1 MPEPDEDFLQYYER
15 ELTYLR
21 RMGAE
26 FAGRYPKVAGRLELG
41 ANECPDPHVERL
53 LESFA
58 FLTARVQQHLDSE
71 FPEITS
77 ALLGILYPQF
87 LNPVPS
93 MAIARFEVDPA
104 QGKLTTGHV
113 IERHTPLFAQT
124 PQGLVCRFRTCYPV
138 VLWPVEVTYAG
149 LESTDQFDFLD
160 SFPDVATVLRL
171 RLECRGGSFQEL
183 EGFRRLRFHLD
194 GDGTLVNAL
203 YELLFAHTS
212 RIVLLPENSTRPVF
226 LPGGA
231 VSPVGFGPD
240 EETLPYPRHA
250 HYGYRLLQEY
260 FTFPEKFLFFEID
273 HLDTRDS
280 DKTLDILILLD
291 QMPRGRLVV
300 DQRTFCLGCTPIIN
314 LFRQATEPIRL
325 DHRETEYR
333 LVPDTRRE
341 RTTEIHSILSVSASS
356 DAADDRKVFEPFYS
370 FNHRTE
376 GQEHRAF
383 WHARRQ
389 PTGRKEFPGT
399 DITLSLVDLD
409 FKPAMPPTQTLYA
422 HTLCTNRDLASQLP
436 DGALLQIEEVA
447 PIGQI
452 TCLGKPTPQLPP
464 SLGGAAL
471 WRLISHLSLNYLS
484 LSEGKESLKALREI
498 LRLYSFSYR
507 PSTDQQIVGI
517 RDMACRKVIRRT
529 GSEAWRGFCRG
540 MEITLTFDENL
551 YAGSS
556 AFLLASVLNHFMAL
570 YASVNAFT
578 QLVIKSDQR
587 EGTWKR
593 WPPMAGQQMVL

>member
-1 MPEPDEDFLQYYER
+1 MPEQDEDFLQYYER

-41 ANECPDPHVERL
+41 ANECSDPHVERL

-58 FLTARVQQHLDSE
+58 FLTARIQQHLDSE

-93 MAIARFEVDPA
+93 MAVACFEVDPD
-104 QGKLTTGHV
+104 QGKLTTGRR
-113 IERHTPLFAQT
+113 IERHTSLFAQT
-124 PQGLVCRFRTCYPV
+124 QQGLVCRFRTCYPV
-138 VLWPVEVTYAG
+138 VLWPVEVAYAG
-149 LESTDQFDFLD
+149 LESPDQFDFLD
-160 SFPDVATVLRL
+160 AFPQVAAVLRL
-171 RLECRGGSFQEL
+171 RLERRGGTFREL
-183 EGFRRLRFHLD
+183 EGFRRLRFYLD

-203 YELLFAHTS
+203 YELLFAHVS
-212 RIVLLPENSTRPVF
+212 RVVLLPEGGGRPVF

-231 VSPVGFGPD
+231 ILPVGFGPE

-260 FTFPEKFLFFEID
+260 FTFPEKFLFFDID
-273 HLDTRDS
+273 HLDAHSPDRA
-280 DKTLDILILLD
+280 LDILILLD
-291 QMPRGRLVV
+291 QAPRGRLSV
-300 DQRTFCLGCTPIIN
+300 DRNTFRLGCTPVVN
-314 LFRQATEPIRL
+314 LFRQTADPIRL

-341 RTTEIHSILSVSASS
+341 RTTEIHSILSVSAAS
-356 DAADDRKVFEPFYS
+356 DPDDDRTVFEPFYS

-376 GQEHRAF
+376 GEEQRAF

-389 PTGRKEFPGT
+389 YTGRKDLPGT
-399 DITLSLVDLD
+399 EMYLSLVDLD
-409 FKPAMPPTQTLYA
+409 FKPALPPTQTVYA
-422 HTLCTNRDLASQLP
+422 HTLCTNRDLASQLT
-436 DGALLQIEEVA
+436 DGAVLQIEEAA
-447 PIGQI
+447 PLGRI

-464 SLGGAAL
+464 ALGGAAL

-484 LSEGKESLKALREI
+484 LSEGRESLKALREI

-507 PSTDQQIVGI
+507 PSTDQQIAGI
-517 RDMACRKVIRRT
+517 RDMSCRKVVRRV
-529 GSEAWRGFCRG
+529 GPEAWRGFCRG
-540 MEITLTFDENL
+540 IEVTLEFDEDL

-556 AFLLASVLNHFMAL
+556 AFLLASVLNHFFAL
-570 YASVNAFT
+570 YASIHSFT

-587 EGTWKR
+587 EGIWKR
-593 WPPMAGQQMVL
+593 WPPMAGEQIVL